1 LDARRAP
8 TSPGLRYGAGLE
20 LSGVLG
26 RMMMQGAEVNSMY
39 CMQCGAEVVQGQ
51 VFCNKCG
58 QRVAAA
64 ATAAPTFAQPLPS
77 SASPPAQI
85 YPGAIPG
92 QPSRIAKHLSTLGIF
107 WIILSVL
114 RAIPGLFML
123 VLGHTRF
130 PFMMMPIPAH
140 FRSFVAPFL
149 GAIGLAVSAFA
160 IAGII
165 AGWGLIARAPW
176 ARMLAIV
183 LGCISLIHFP
193 LGTALG
199 IYTLWVLVPE
209 GACAEY
215 QRIAQAS

>member
-1 LDARRAP
+1 
-8 TSPGLRYGAGLE
+8 
-20 LSGVLG
+20 
-26 RMMMQGAEVNSMY
+26 MY

-58 QRVAAA
+58 QRVAAVAGA
-64 ATAAPTFAQPLPS
+64 AAAPPPAQSLSS

-85 YPGAIPG
+85 YPSAIAA

-107 WIILSVL
+107 WIILSAL

-130 PFMMMPIPAH
+130 PFMFMPIPGHLRA
-140 FRSFVAPFL
+140 FLGPFL
-149 GAIGLAVSAFA
+149 GAIGLAISVFA

-165 AGWGLIARAPW
+165 AGWGLMAHAPW
-176 ARMLAIV
+176 ARVLAII
-183 LGCISLIHFP
+183 LGCIGLIHFP

-209 GACAEY
+209 GAAAEY
-215 QRIAQAS
+215 ERLAQAS